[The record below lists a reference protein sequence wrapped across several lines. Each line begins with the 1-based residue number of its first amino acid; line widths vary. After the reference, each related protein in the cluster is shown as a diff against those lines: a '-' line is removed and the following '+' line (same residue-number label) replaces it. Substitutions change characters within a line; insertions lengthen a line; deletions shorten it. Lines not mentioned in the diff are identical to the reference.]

1 MAIFAARK
9 NKRMF
14 SFRNISTILL
24 VFALIFNQAIGQTI
38 QTSDGDEGTIQLNTI
53 TTAVPFLMIAPDA
66 RAGAMGDV
74 GAATDPDGASIHW
87 NPAKMAFAPNKM
99 GIAVSYTPW
108 LRALVPDINLAY
120 ISGYGKI
127 GKKGLQTLSGSL
139 RYFSLGDITFT
150 DNTGQTIGNFNPNE
164 FALDLSYARKLS
176 EEFSGGIALR
186 YIYSNL
192 TGGLNVGGAD
202 TKPGQAFAADIS
214 FYYQTLKVEIADK
227 KTVISAGL
235 NISNIGSKMSYTQT
249 NEEDFIPI
257 NFRFGVGFKYFIDD
271 RNSIAAFFDINKLMV
286 PTPPVIDNVA
296 NFVDEREF
304 LVDNQQFLEDD
315 RQTIP
320 GRATGSTITDEYSG
334 NSITLGEVPNPDYGV
349 ENYLNPDEG
358 QATIRNEEYGQETIP
373 NPGYGEIIAGKD
385 PNRSVPNGMFT
396 SFADAPGG
404 SAEELREI
412 NIAVGLEYW
421 YNKLFAIRAGYF
433 HEHYSKG
440 NRQFFTVGAGIRY
453 NVFGLDFAYLIP
465 TQQRHPLENTL
476 RFTLT
481 FDFEAFKKQNDEKND
496 APD

>member
-1 MAIFAARK
+1 MLETIKKGAFLLMAV
-9 NKRMF
+9 
-14 SFRNISTILL
+14 L
-24 VFALIFNQAIGQTI
+24 VFANASAQNVSQDDRA
-38 QTSDGDEGTIQLNTI
+38 DDVQLNTI
-53 TTAVPFLMIAPDA
+53 TTAVPFLMISPDA
-66 RAGAMGDV
+66 RSGAMGDV

-87 NPAKMAFAPNKM
+87 NPAKMAYIPSKM
-99 GIAVSYTPW
+99 GFAVSYTPW

-120 ISGYGKI
+120 LSGYGKI

-139 RYFSLGDITFT
+139 RFFSLGQITFT
-150 DNTGQTIGNFNPNE
+150 DNTGNNIGNFTPNE
-164 FALDLSYARKLS
+164 FSLDVSYARKLS
-176 EEFSGGIALR
+176 KEFSGGISLR

-192 TGGLNVGGAD
+192 TGGINVGGAD
-202 TKPGQAFAADIS
+202 TKAAQTAAADIS
-214 FYYQTLKVEIADK
+214 FYYRTEKIEIADR
-227 KTVISAGL
+227 KTVLTAGL
-235 NISNIGSKMSYTQT
+235 NISNIGGKVAYTQT

-257 NFRFGVGFKYFIDD
+257 NFRFGLGFKYFVDD

-286 PTPPVIDNVA
+286 PTPPTYDDNPYVNA
-296 NFVDEREF
+296 D
-304 LVDNQQFLEDD
+304 LP
-315 RQTIP
+315 P
-320 GRATGSTITDEYSG
+320 GD
-334 NSITLGEVPNPDYGV
+334 TLGAIGHESNANPAFGS
-349 ENYLNPDEG
+349 
-358 QATIRNEEYGQETIP
+358 
-373 NPGYGEIIAGKD
+373 IIAGQD

-396 SFADAPGG
+396 SFGDAPGG

-433 HEHYSKG
+433 HEHFSKG

-481 FDFEAFKKQNDEKND
+481 FDFEAFKKQNEEKGN